1 MVPEEP
7 TATKVLFP
15 KVIPAP
21 HARLL
26 FVGEV
31 ALSQVVPLSVDLIM
45 APLLPTAT
53 NIPELEEDEEEDI
66 VVNPLDVSY

>member
-1 MVPEEP
+1 M
-7 TATKVLFP
+7 
-15 KVIPAP
+15 IPAP

-31 ALSQVVPLSVDLIM
+31 ALHQFVPLSVDLIM

-53 NIPELEEDEEEDI
+53 NTPEIEEDEEEDI
-66 VVNPLDVSY
+66 VVNPHDVSY